1 MESRTIIFH
10 IDVNSA
16 FLSWSAAYRTDVLGE
31 KPDLRTVP
39 SIVGGDQEARH
50 GIVLAKSTPARKYGI
65 QTGEPIVA
73 ARKKCPNL
81 IIICLLYTSSLR
93 QYAAAGRRTSVP
105 EIYPAHL

>member
-50 GIVLAKSTPARKYGI
+50 GILS
-65 QTGEPIVA
+65 
-73 ARKKCPNL
+73 L
-81 IIICLLYTSSLR
+81 IHI
-93 QYAAAGRRTSVP
+93 
-105 EIYPAHL
+105 

>member
-81 IIICLLYTSSLR
+81 IIIPPDFHIYVEKSKALIALLK
-93 QYAAAGRRTSVP
+93 QYSD
-105 EIYPAHL
+105 